1 MRRLDILEEKINKR
15 KNNTDKLNILVPN
28 GRNNIDIWDNCIKNA
43 FIELYAAIPKN
54 QLNLLI
60 LWSDAIKNPTKIKKF
75 LKRKDVQKYIIWDK
89 DKLCYKL
96 DLRANLNIT
105 DEIIQSAFK
114 ALYPAIEEFEKYDK
128 EGKCIMDPKNKEMN
142 DLFRQ
147 AAGINT
153 NEENIN
159 DNNDKE
165 NQNNDDKNKN
175 KNTKNSN
182 KFMNDQIRGAANGK
196 HGLVDKKYANFSVDM
211 DKIDE
216 MINKAV
222 DKKIGGK

>member
-1 MRRLDILEEKINKR
+1 MKKIDVLEEKILND
-15 KNNTDKLNILVPN
+15 NIDELNILVPN

-182 KFMNDQIRGAANGK
+182 KFMNNQIRGAANGK

-222 DKKIGGK
+222 EKEIGGK